1 MSRAPS
7 VSPAISFE
15 FFPPKT
21 AALESAL
28 WHAAEVL
35 GPLKPSFVSVTY
47 GAGGTT
53 RARTHEIV
61 TRLQK
66 QGLNA
71 AAHLTCVGSSKSE
84 INAIADSYWQAGIK
98 HIVALRGDP
107 SGGMDAAYTPHPE
120 GYGYAADLVEGLLK
134 LHPFELSVSAYP
146 EVHPAAPSAQAD
158 MEALKRKQD
167 AGATRAISQF
177 FFDNEKFLRF
187 RDRAVSA
194 GIRMPIVPGILP
206 IASFAKAQEFA
217 RKCGASMPPEY
228 AQLFAGHDSAPV
240 YVRQQ
245 TAIDAASEQ
254 CIELMANGVEHVHF
268 YTLNRAELVAGIC
281 ARLGVGEAKTE
292 ERMQPHVRTAL

>member
-7 VSPAISFE
+7 VSFE

-28 WHAAEVL
+28 WHAVEVL
-35 GPLKPSFVSVTY
+35 GPLKPQFVSVTY

-66 QGLNA
+66 QGFAA
-71 AAHLTCVGSSKSE
+71 AAHLTCVGATKAE
-84 INAIADSYWQAGIK
+84 INEIAESYWQAGIR
-98 HIVALRGDP
+98 HIVPLRGDP
-107 SGGMDAAYTPHPE
+107 PGGMDAAYTPHPE
-120 GYGYAADLVEGLLK
+120 GYAYAADLVAGLK
-134 LHPFELSVSAYP
+134 ALHPFEMSVGAYP
-146 EVHPAAPSAQAD
+146 EVHPAALSAQAD
-158 MEALKRKQD
+158 MDALKRKQD

-177 FFDNEKFLRF
+177 FFDNDKFLRF

-206 IASFAKAQEFA
+206 IASFARAQEFA
-217 RKCGASMPPEY
+217 RKCGASMPERFK
-228 AQLFAGHDSAPV
+228 QMFAGHDDAPV

-245 TAIDAASEQ
+245 TAIDAAYEQ
-254 CIELMANGVEHVHF
+254 CAELMAGGADHVHF

-281 ARLGVGEAKTE
+281 TRLGVGEAKTE